1 MARILNDLTQFS
13 VANEKDGTLDAEAIA
28 KEAAALAEIEDQE
41 TKRNSVVPSK
51 YKTLYKTKA
60 QARGDRGK
68 AAKRSVW
75 DRFAR
80 IAREETL
87 DDNEKTDV
95 AKLMAFLEAN
105 GVDHTKWDSRTP
117 GWQGRLRMTGVNV
130 LRRQTAE
137 TGVFYR
143 ANGEQIVLTDA
154 ELAALVTKYSL

>member
-13 VANEKDGTLDAEAIA
+13 VANEDQGTMDAEAIA
-28 KEAAALAEIEDQE
+28 LAIIEEQE
-41 TKRNSVVPSK
+41 DKPNSVVPRK

-68 AAKRSVW
+68 APKRSVW

-105 GVDHTKWDSRTP
+105 DIDHTKWDSRTN

-130 LRRQTAE
+130 LRRKTAE

-143 ANGEQIVLTDA
+143 ANGEQIVLSDA
-154 ELAALVTKYSL
+154 ELAALVQKFSL